1 MALLA
6 DSRPRARLS
15 LGRDLAIDLG
25 TANTRIYARGQG
37 VVLDEPSVVAMR
49 GRDVVAVGAQAK
61 EMVGRAPGTSVSC
74 ARCSTP

>member
-49 GRDVVAVGAQAK
+49 RRMPRV
-61 EMVGRAPGTSVSC
+61 
-74 ARCSTP
+74 